1 VETAHPAFV
10 LALAGSTAFAATLP
24 LAGARHVPGIV
35 RGALALSIAPL
46 AANTATT
53 DVAWTAMAGG
63 VAIPACIA
71 AAVGTSVGL
80 TASIIAG
87 SAASAGAL
95 FDQALAGGPS
105 NSNDASQQNSGP
117 FSMLLPLVAANAW
130 CSSGALAWFVAG
142 FAGHFT
148 ALAIHISSAGAAGA
162 IRTAFHLTL
171 ALSLPPVFAHA
182 VATLIAGFAARVAPR
197 VNGMLLTPAIA
208 SPLALIVAIVGVPA
222 TFALMRQMA
231 AIAARDALHL

>member
-1 VETAHPAFV
+1 MV
-10 LALAGSTAFAATLP
+10 ALAGSTAFAATLP
-24 LAGARHVPGIV
+24 LAGAKHVPGIV
-35 RGALALSIAPL
+35 RAALALSITPL
-46 AANTATT
+46 AADTATT
-53 DVAWTAMAGG
+53 DAAWATVAGG
-63 VAIPACIA
+63 VTIPACIA
-71 AAVGTSVGL
+71 AATGTSVGL

-87 SAASAGAL
+87 SAASTGAL

-105 NSNDASQQNSGP
+105 NSYDATQQGSGP
-117 FSMLLPLVAANAW
+117 FSVLLPLVAANAW

-148 ALAIHISSAGAAGA
+148 ALAIHTGSAAASAA

-182 VATLIAGFAARVAPR
+182 VATLIAGLAARVAPR

-208 SPLALIVAIVGVPA
+208 SPLALIAAIVGVPA
-222 TFALMRQMA
+222 MFALMRHMA
-231 AIAARDALHL
+231 AIAAHAALHP

>member
-1 VETAHPAFV
+1 M
-10 LALAGSTAFAATLP
+10 ALAGSTAFAAVLP

-35 RGALALSIAPL
+35 RAALALSIAPL
-46 AANTATT
+46 AADSATIDTAWAATG
-53 DVAWTAMAGG
+53 GG
-63 VAIPACIA
+63 VTIPACIA
-71 AAVGTSVGL
+71 AATGTSVGL

-95 FDQALAGGPS
+95 FDQALAGGPAS
-105 NSNDASQQNSGP
+105 SNDASQQGSGP
-117 FSMLLPLVAANAW
+117 FSVLLPLVAANAW
-130 CSSGALAWFVAG
+130 CGSGALGWLVAG

-148 ALAIHISSAGAAGA
+148 ALAVHATAAGAVDA

-171 ALSLPPVFAHA
+171 ALALPPVFAHA
-182 VATLIAGFAARVAPR
+182 VATLIAGLASRVAPR

-222 TFALMRQMA
+222 TFALMRHMV
-231 AIAARDALHL
+231 AIAAHAALHT